1 MVLPSP
7 ATVPARLLSS
17 LVVAAG
23 LGELHK
29 TLEPEVLWHPPGEPD
44 HSRAEVDE
52 LLTVQGWRG
61 RGGGLEREVA
71 ASLAVLCRPDEEFY
85 GWATHGGA
93 TSGLVAGRIGKDGV
107 LAVARPDG
115 MISLASVPSSRLA
128 DRLVAQLPDVPPAS
142 FTPVVV
148 SIADVRATSPSGRQR
163 GGVLSRRASPEARQ
177 ARRLSS
183 RPTTGGGELSVAV
196 RDRWGHRTRADQPL
210 RYADTDLGRIANL
223 VVDDDLR
230 VRVEPGSR
238 ASLAATLRQMRA
250 AVTARRGG
258 PGPARRG

>member
-7 ATVPARLLSS
+7 VTVPARLLSA

-29 TLEPEVLWHPPGEPD
+29 TLEPEVMWHPPGEPD
-44 HSRAEVDE
+44 RSRAEVDE
-52 LLTVQGWRG
+52 LLTVHGWRD

-85 GWATHGGA
+85 GWATYDGE
-93 TSGLVAGRIGKDGV
+93 TFGLVAGRIGKDGV
-107 LAVARPDG
+107 LAAARPDG
-115 MISLASVPSSRLA
+115 TIALAGVPSSRLA

-142 FTPVVV
+142 FTPVTVAV
-148 SIADVRATSPSGRQR
+148 ADVRATRPNGRQR
-163 GGVLSRRASPEARQ
+163 VASGVLSRRASPEARQ
-177 ARRLSS
+177 ERRLSS
-183 RPTTGGGELSVAV
+183 RPTTGGGELSVAA

-223 VVDDDLR
+223 MSADDQR
-230 VRVEPGSR
+230 VRIEPGSR
-238 ASLAATLRQMRA
+238 AALAATLRDMRA
-250 AVTARRGG
+250 ALIST
-258 PGPARRG
+258 